1 MGKRIGY
8 RKLGEY
14 MNIFEL
20 LLPRYKLPSKPKLF
34 ESFAGIGCQRM
45 ALDKLGIDY
54 EVVGI
59 SEIDKYALA
68 SYKAMH
74 NECPNLGSITDIKGK
89 DMPKTDIFTYS
100 FPCTD
105 LSKAGQQKGLNTD
118 TRSGL
123 IFEVLRLLHEM
134 QEHNKLPQ
142 VLIMENVV
150 DLVQVKFI
158 EQWKEIQFE
167 IEQMG
172 YTNYTFTMN
181 AKNYGVAQNR
191 DRVFMVSILG
201 KYYYEQPK
209 PIPLEKRLKDYLETN
224 VDESYYLSDKML
236 KAFMSDGTGKYPRKE
251 RFLQNINKTND
262 DIANS
267 ITTLAG
273 NRPTDNFIKIP
284 ESNNKGYAEAT
295 DGDGVYIN
303 RPQNKHKSVYKE
315 LTPTIKTTENDVG
328 VVVKNLKTDLCNELV
343 SSGTVKGGEII
354 NHSYTNKNKNP
365 DSRIQLKD
373 YIENDNGIMP
383 TLHTRPDTFGV
394 VVSSFTEQQAKMIT
408 PDGNVKRYLHSEVVD
423 EFNVGDSADIS
434 FPNGY
439 DKGKRTYN
447 GIAPALNLTTTESSL
462 ITKLDNLRI
471 RKLTPRECWRLMG
484 IDDSYFDKASQVVS
498 KSQLYKQA
506 GNGIVVDV
514 FAHILKELL

>member
-1 MGKRIGY
+1 
-8 RKLGEY
+8 
-14 MNIFEL
+14 
-20 LLPRYKLPSKPKLF
+20 
-34 ESFAGIGCQRM
+34 
-45 ALDKLGIDY
+45 
-54 EVVGI
+54 
-59 SEIDKYALA
+59 
-68 SYKAMH
+68 MH

-209 PIPLEKRLKDYLETN
+209 PIPLEKRLKDYLEPN
-224 VDESYYLSDKML
+224 VDQGYYLSDKTL
-236 KAFMSDGTGKYPRKE
+236 EQISNWKSY
-251 RFLQNINKTND
+251 QNPLDSIKDNNG
-262 DIANS
+262 IS
-267 ITTLAG
+267 QCITTRVAETDAG
-273 NRPTDNFIKIP
+273 GISASMILVKEATI
-284 ESNNKGYAEAT
+284 KGYTEAY
-295 DGDGVYIN
+295 DGDGVYLN
-303 RPQNKHKSVYKE
+303 RPHQKRGVVQDQMIQ
-315 LTPTIKTTENDVG
+315 TIKTSGDDVG
-328 VVVKNLKTDLCNELV
+328 VV
-343 SSGTVKGGEII
+343 
-354 NHSYTNKNKNP
+354 
-365 DSRIQLKD
+365 
-373 YIENDNGIMP
+373 DNM
-383 TLHTRPDTFGV
+383 
-394 VVSSFTEQQAKMIT
+394 
-408 PDGNVKRYLHSEVVD
+408 
-423 EFNVGDSADIS
+423 
-434 FPNGY
+434 
-439 DKGKRTYN
+439 
-447 GIAPALNLTTTESSL
+447 
-462 ITKLDNLRI
+462 RI
-471 RKLTPRECWRLMG
+471 RKLTPKECWRLMG